1 MRTILCAL
9 LFGGVLALVAAPDTN
24 VTGKWS
30 GSFNITN
37 PDGQTKEGT
46 AFLVLKQ
53 NGSEIS
59 GSVGPHE
66 SEQHTIKKGKI
77 EGDKITLLVE
87 DEGRVINFDLVF
99 AADRIKGDVK
109 MSHAGQTASA
119 KLDVGRSK

>member
-1 MRTILCAL
+1 MKTILCIL
-9 LFGGVLALVAAPDTN
+9 MLGVLTLVAAPDAN
-24 VTGKWS
+24 ITGKWS
-30 GSFNITN
+30 GSFNLTTPN
-37 PDGQTKEGT
+37 GETKEST
-46 AFLVLKQ
+46 AFLILNQ
-53 NGSEIS
+53 SGSDIS
-59 GSVGPHE
+59 GSVGPNE
-66 SEQHTIKKGKI
+66 GEQHTIKKGKI